1 MPKAQ
6 DPMTLIHELVKA
18 LSFYANTRVDQQSHV
33 SRNFNFSSAS
43 TKVWM
48 QKSQHK

>member
-6 DPMTLIHELVKA
+6 DPMTLIHELVMA
-18 LSFYANTRVDQQSHV
+18 LSLYANIGVDQQSYV
-33 SRNFNFSSAS
+33 SRNFNFRFESK
-43 TKVWM
+43 KVWM